1 MTNSKVGQ
9 LNHWPSCEAGG
20 GCMGCPA
27 RKLQNFK
34 DYFMRTM
41 YCGQVNASHVDQPVT
56 LCGWV
61 HRRRDL
67 GGLIFIDMRD
77 REGIVQVFF
86 DPDRPEAYTLASDLR
101 NEFCIQVSGLVR
113 ARPASQVNADMATG
127 AIEVFA
133 HELEIINRAEPLPLD
148 FNQTNTEEQRLK
160 YRYLDL
166 RRPEMA
172 QSLKTRAR
180 ISSFVR
186 RFMDNA
192 GFLDIETPMLTKAT
206 PEGAREYLVPSRMQK
221 RKFYA

>member
-1 MTNSKVGQ
+1 
-9 LNHWPSCEAGG
+9 
-20 GCMGCPA
+20 
-27 RKLQNFK
+27 
-34 DYFMRTM
+34 MRTM
-41 YCGQVNASHVDQPVT
+41 YCGQVNASHVNQPVT

-133 HELEIINRAEPLPLD
+133 HELEIINRIFLR
-148 FNQTNTEEQRLK
+148 FRRLVS
-160 YRYLDL
+160 
-166 RRPEMA
+166 M
-172 QSLKTRAR
+172 
-180 ISSFVR
+180 
-186 RFMDNA
+186 
-192 GFLDIETPMLTKAT
+192 
-206 PEGAREYLVPSRMQK
+206 
-221 RKFYA
+221 